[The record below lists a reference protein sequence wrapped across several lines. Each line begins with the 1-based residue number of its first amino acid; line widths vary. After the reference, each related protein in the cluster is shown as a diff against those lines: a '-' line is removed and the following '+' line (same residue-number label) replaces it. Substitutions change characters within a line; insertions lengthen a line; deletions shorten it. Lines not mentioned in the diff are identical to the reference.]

1 MLASST
7 EEKLEIIQLITIN
20 GGYLRFDSSFG
31 NSNGQQRGE
40 AASVLPLVT
49 FREVREPD
57 FSNI

>member
-7 EEKLEIIQLITIN
+7 EEKLETIQLITIN
-20 GGYLRFDSSFG
+20 GGYLRIGSSFG

-49 FREVREPD
+49 FR
-57 FSNI
+57 